1 MGRVRRGGEHDQ
13 PQQHPNGKRPTKRD
27 KGEEEARARILAT
40 QFSQEPLTAQAL
52 FLLHHMKPSFFFNYF
67 KHVPEDLV
75 ISSTPGVV
83 ISVLGTLLMASL
95 FFMQLMSYMELRTK
109 TELVVDDLLDEMLRV
124 NFNVTL
130 PSAPCDYLSVDVS
143 DFAGGARHNITKD
156 ILKWRL
162 NSHGELLGS
171 SLAVSVVDTP
181 GAGKERHS
189 NHAEDEAAFD
199 VELDDD
205 YEPPDANLSQPLTEA
220 TFNEFLGA
228 HELTVVLLRPLVH
241 LVPPARAGLPR
252 RGVESAE
259 PALSATRDSRR
270 STASPAELLREEL
283 GPRLPDAPNVQG
295 VRLLPPRCA
304 DAAACPHSR
313 APAPS
318 PRPPPP
324 RPRPRP
330 RPPRRPAPNPLLHR
344 SQPPLAPQGDGSHF
358 EAFTG
363 ARTTEA
369 LLEFVQAQMKDYQ
382 SSHPALAAAKRSA
395 RFTVHHGALTEGSDL
410 YRAKMD
416 VAEAQAFCGNNPSCV
431 GFTWH
436 GDKKAYEKE
445 KPMVYFKGQG
455 TTLNNDVAWTT
466 YTKQA
471 NATVGHSASGSL
483 YNGPEGCRVA
493 GHLMVRK
500 VPGTLKLLLHSEEH
514 DHEDGLINSS
524 HRVDEFWCGVRD
536 SHRGCVPR
544 PTPSSYT
551 SSPRAPPRFVR
562 RYGEPLTPHQRRVML
577 TSDRELLDGVT
588 SHRIEGQLFLSQAAG
603 HAYVHYLKVVT
614 MEIMHNVYSGAA
626 RDHRTIAYK
635 YTVHTN
641 KFSAETGGAGTR
653 PSIDFRYDLSP
664 ISIVVSED
672 PMPMYQFLTSTCAIV
687 GGVFT
692 VIGLLEN
699 IIHHTSKQ
707 LMKKKI

>member
-1 MGRVRRGGEHDQ
+1 
-13 PQQHPNGKRPTKRD
+13 
-27 KGEEEARARILAT
+27 
-40 QFSQEPLTAQAL
+40 
-52 FLLHHMKPSFFFNYF
+52 MKPSFLFNYF

-143 DFAGGARHNITKD
+143 DLAGGARHNITKD

-228 HELTVVLLRPLVH
+228 HELTVVNFFAPWCIWC
-241 LVPPARAGLPR
+241 R
-252 RGVESAE
+252 RLE
-259 PALSATRDSRR
+259 PVYL
-270 STASPAELLREEL
+270 
-283 GPRLPDAPNVQG
+283 
-295 VRLLPPRCA
+295 
-304 DAAACPHSR
+304 DAASKVPSLHFHGHTRLAQVDCVANQNFCAKNLVR
-313 APAPS
+313 AYPTL
-318 PRPPPP
+318 RMYKD
-324 RPRPRP
+324 
-330 RPPRRPAPNPLLHR
+330 
-344 SQPPLAPQGDGSHF
+344 GDGSHF

-524 HRVDEFWCGVRD
+524 HRVDEFW
-536 SHRGCVPR
+536 
-544 PTPSSYT
+544 
-551 SSPRAPPRFVR
+551 
-562 RYGEPLTPHQRRVML
+562 YGEPLTPHQRRVML